1 MTEGKSRRRFKF
13 ESITSVMGSVGTAWV
28 FVLLIMV
35 NLDIL
40 AGALFD
46 RPIRGVPEI
55 VAMSIVALV
64 FLQIADALKVGRLTR
79 SDALLGRLMVSYP
92 KWGHCIQGV
101 FNIVGAIF
109 FSVLFWFSIPLL
121 TKAWRIGEYVG
132 AQGDF
137 MAPIWPVKLLILIGS
152 LAAAIQYLL
161 LAWQDFLFV
170 AGLKTPGSQGYGG
183 ER

>member
-1 MTEGKSRRRFKF
+1 MTEGKRRWRFKF
-13 ESITSVMGSVGTAWV
+13 ESITSVMDSVGTAWV
-28 FVLLIMV
+28 FVLLIMI

-40 AGALFD
+40 AGALLD

-64 FLQIADALKVGRLTR
+64 FLQIAHTLKVGRLTR
-79 SDALLGRLMVSYP
+79 SDALLGRLMISRP
-92 KWGHCIQGV
+92 KTGRCIQGV

-109 FSVLFWFSIPLL
+109 FFVLFWFSIPLL

-152 LAAAIQYLL
+152 LAAVIQYLL
-161 LAWQDFLFV
+161 LAWQDFLYV
-170 AGLKTPGSQGYGG
+170 VGVRSAGSQGYGG

>member
-1 MTEGKSRRRFKF
+1 MTEGKWHRRFKF
-13 ESITSVMGSVGTAWV
+13 ESITSVMDSLGTAWV
-28 FVLLIMV
+28 FVLLIII

-40 AGALFD
+40 TGAVFD

-64 FLQIADALKVGRLTR
+64 FLQIAHTLKVGRLTR
-79 SDALLGRLMVSYP
+79 SDALLGRLMVSRP
-92 KWGHCIQGV
+92 RLGHCIQGV
-101 FNIVGAIF
+101 FNVVGATF
-109 FSVLFWFSIPLL
+109 FAVLFWFSIPLL

-137 MAPIWPVKLLILIGS
+137 MAPIWPVKLLILIGC
-152 LAAAIQYLL
+152 LAAVIQYLL
-161 LAWQDFLFV
+161 FAWQDFLHV
-170 AGLKTPGSQGYGG
+170 VGVRTRGSQGYGG